1 MNRFR
6 LPDMLKEAVKV
17 SPVPF
22 AIYEFAEQK
31 VKTVA
36 LSKGFLDLFC
46 LKSYEEAVQL
56 LDRDMYRDAHPD
68 DVARIA
74 DLDYKF
80 VANGEEYSA
89 VYRNKTSEQKDYH
102 IIHADG
108 RRIHLQGKDNLFVV
122 WYMDE
127 TQDMAGDKSRVEKM
141 MHSYITENIKIGVMA
156 RQNRYDDLTG
166 LPNMTYFLQLAE
178 EGKKQYYLENK
189 EPVILYMDFSNM
201 KIFNDRH
208 GFTAGDTLLREF
220 GKLLRRTFGT
230 EQAGRFSGD
239 HFAAFTD
246 SFMLKAQL
254 DTLFDEL
261 KKVNHG
267 NVLPLRVGIYA
278 DSFEPVPTATAC
290 DRAKI
295 ACDSE
300 RGSFRSHHVYY
311 NSKLHEQTAQREYVF
326 NHFKEA
332 LKKDWIRPYFQPI
345 VDSKTGEITDEEALA
360 RWISPTRGMIRPD
373 QFIPVL
379 EDAGLLYKLDLY
391 MIQHI
396 IEAMQ
401 AKREAGIKLV
411 PVSLNLSLNDF
422 RSCQMREKI
431 ETCLKEAGID
441 KKYITIEITERALG
455 QDPELLRSVID
466 DFHKAGFTVWLDDF
480 GSEYSSLNIVD
491 EYPFELFKLD
501 MKFIRRLGQNKIS
514 RYVIECVIE
523 LTKKIGIETVAE
535 GVETEEH
542 AEFLRQCGCTKQQG
556 YLYSKPLPLAD
567 LLALY
572 QNKMN
577 YKSAQKEK
585 EECVHD

>member
-1 MNRFR
+1 MDRFR
-6 LPDMLKEAVKV
+6 LPNMLKEAVKA

-22 AIYEFAEQK
+22 AIYEFASQK

-36 LSKGFLDLFC
+36 LSQGFLDLFG
-46 LKSYEEAVQL
+46 LRSYEEAVAL
-56 LDRDMYRDAHPD
+56 MDNDMYRDAHPE

-74 DLDYKF
+74 DLAYDF
-80 VANGEEYSA
+80 VANGEEYTA
-89 VYRNKTSEQKDYH
+89 VYRNKTSRQQDYH

-108 RRIHLQGKDNLFVV
+108 KRIHLQGKDNLFVV

-127 TQDMAGDKSRVEKM
+127 TQDIAGGVPRAEKM
-141 MHSYITENIKIGVMA
+141 MHAYITEILKIGVMA
-156 RQNRYDDLTG
+156 RQNSYDDLTG
-166 LPNMTYFLQLAE
+166 LPNMSYFLQLAE
-178 EGKKQYYLENK
+178 EGKKQYLLECK

-230 EQAGRFSGD
+230 EHAGRFSGD
-239 HFAAFTD
+239 HFAVFTD
-246 SFMLKAQL
+246 TWLL
-254 DTLFDEL
+254 EERL
-261 KKVNHG
+261 KKLFNSLRTINHG
-267 NVLPLRVGIYA
+267 NILPLRVGIYA
-278 DSFEPVPTATAC
+278 NAFEDVPTATAC

-300 RGSFRSHHVYY
+300 RGSFRSQHVYY
-311 NSKLHEQTAQREYVF
+311 DSSLHEQTAQKEYVF

-332 LKKDWIRPYFQPI
+332 LHKKWIRPYFQPI
-345 VDSKTGEITDEEALA
+345 VDSETGKITDEEALA
-360 RWISPTRGMIRPD
+360 RWISPTKGMIPPN

-391 MIQHI
+391 MVQFI
-396 IEAMQ
+396 IDAMKE
-401 AKREAGIKLV
+401 KREAGIELV

-422 RSCQMREKI
+422 RACDMKAEIEKRL
-431 ETCLKEAGID
+431 EEAGID
-441 KKYITIEITERALG
+441 RKYITIEITERALG
-455 QDPELLRSVID
+455 QDPELLHSVID
-466 DFHKAGFTVWLDDF
+466 AFHEDGFTVWLDDF

-491 EYPFELFKLD
+491 EYAFELFKLD
-501 MKFIRRLGQNKIS
+501 MKFIRNLGKNKVS

-535 GVETEEH
+535 GVETKEQ
-542 AEFLRQCGCTKQQG
+542 ADFLRQCGCTKQQG
-556 YLYSKPLPLAD
+556 YLYSKPLPLPD

-572 QNKMN
+572 QNKM
-577 YKSAQKEK
+577 K
-585 EECVHD
+585 